1 MEIPSLLRKIADV
14 MEAAKIIGHYKQS
27 VYKEDKLSGFK
38 IVGDDEET
46 RREIVR
52 RLKAIGY
59 LYVTLDLTGY
69 RTGSLNAQIGKTARS
84 A

>member
-1 MEIPSLLRKIADV
+1 MGLAL
-14 MEAAKIIGHYKQS
+14 
-27 VYKEDKLSGFK
+27 
-38 IVGDDEET
+38 DDET

-69 RTGSLNAQIGKTARS
+69 RTGSLNAQIGQTASQKR
-84 A
+84 